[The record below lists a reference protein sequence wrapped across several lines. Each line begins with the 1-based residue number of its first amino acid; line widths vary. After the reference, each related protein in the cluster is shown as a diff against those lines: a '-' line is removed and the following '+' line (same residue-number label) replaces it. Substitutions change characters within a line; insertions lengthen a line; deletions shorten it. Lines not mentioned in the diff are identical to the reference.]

1 MYDIIIK
8 NGLLIDPFQE
18 IHEKKDIAIS
28 NDRIVAVESHISSEQ
43 AKKIIDA
50 SEMIVT
56 PGLIDIHTHCSYNVV
71 RLSIDPDSACLKKGS
86 TTIVDAG
93 SIGEL
98 LFTPFKKYV
107 IEKSKA
113 RIYALLNIE
122 SLGMIEYCNKQPT
135 FNDQDWTK
143 LLIHLNEFFAPLF
156 INIDNTLKII
166 KENKNIII
174 GIKWAHRGLKTLE
187 FARKVAD
194 KANCLLMIEN
204 RCIPD
209 ALNFLRKGDVLT
221 HLYAPIRKEKSI
233 GLLDDN
239 GKVLP
244 EFFKAIKKGAIMD
257 VGHGK
262 KSFSWNVAEKAIDQ
276 GIMPDTIS
284 TDLWTANI
292 NGPVYDMPTTMSKFL
307 LLGMSLDEVVKAST
321 TKPAEI
327 LGKIGEIGTLKPGAC
342 ADVTIFKLKKGNF
355 SFIDCKGKIRKGN
368 KKLITVKVIRNGIEV
383 L

>member
-244 EFFKAIKKGAIMD
+244 EFFKAVKKGVVMD

-307 LLGMSLDEVVKAST
+307 LLGMSLDEAVKAST

-368 KKLITVKVIRNGIEV
+368 KKLITVKVIRNGIEIV
-383 L
+383 